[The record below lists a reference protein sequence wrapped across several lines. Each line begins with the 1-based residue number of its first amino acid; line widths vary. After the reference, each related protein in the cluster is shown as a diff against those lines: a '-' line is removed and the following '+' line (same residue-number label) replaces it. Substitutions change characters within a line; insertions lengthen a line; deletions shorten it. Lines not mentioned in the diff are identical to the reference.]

1 MIIFD
6 KYSCPW
12 IVFSV
17 CVPYSFFFLLFK
29 NEAVNKRHL
38 TRNFDVARFCCLNCL
53 SNIAVYIMLT
63 RTENISLQT
72 LPSFPSFLLMTNYW
86 RGDSQLRHIS
96 TRNWWGGG
104 GVLKFEDFRGTSFM
118 IGPLS
123 WKCMLG
129 WQIYQNYLHLKEIII
144 FERSVNV
151 VMFTCNVDSQ
161 NC

>member
-72 LPSFPSFLLMTNYW
+72 LPSFPSFLLMTYYW
-86 RGDSQLRHIS
+86 RGDSHLRHIS
-96 TRNWWGGG
+96 TRDWWGRGGG
-104 GVLKFEDFRGTSFM
+104 GLNLKNFGGRHLWLAPYHENV
-118 IGPLS
+118 
-123 WKCMLG
+123 CLG
-129 WQIYQNYLHLKEIII
+129 GKFIKII
-144 FERSVNV
+144 FIWKK
-151 VMFTCNVDSQ
+151 
-161 NC
+161 